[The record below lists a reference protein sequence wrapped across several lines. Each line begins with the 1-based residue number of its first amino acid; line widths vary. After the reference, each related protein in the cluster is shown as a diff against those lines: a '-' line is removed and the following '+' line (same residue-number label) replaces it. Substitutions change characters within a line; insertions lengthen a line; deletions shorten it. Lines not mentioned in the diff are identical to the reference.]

1 MVFFDGAFNTT
12 SVEQNNY
19 NTWLHDNFVAVY
31 KGELIAYFEGNWNRQ
46 VDIISGFRAIN
57 FNKKLG
63 RLFVKALF
71 QYFDYLFINRGCMA
85 FNWVV
90 AVQNEYAL
98 HQYERF
104 VKYYCGHKVGTR
116 THAQKSYTGKISD
129 INLYEITRQE
139 YLEWK
144 ARGFTRR

>member
-1 MVFFDGAFNTT
+1 
-12 SVEQNNY
+12 
-19 NTWLHDNFVAVY
+19 
-31 KGELIAYFEGNWNRQ
+31 
-46 VDIISGFRAIN
+46 
-57 FNKKLG
+57 
-63 RLFVKALF
+63 
-71 QYFDYLFINRGCMA
+71 MA

-98 HQYERF
+98 RQYERF
-104 VKYYCGHKVGTR
+104 VKYYCGHKVGIR

-144 ARGFTRR
+144 ARGFARR